1 MMEINT
7 GANDKAEVRIELVF
21 NDGEYAPSLPL
32 SAKMKER
39 GAQTWFYGRSAGEQD
54 ILIIGLGARE
64 RFGME
69 VLREAAGNAGRA
81 IQDLGRE
88 TAEVNPACLQD
99 LFGAE
104 AWPEEAVS
112 AWTEG
117 WELGTYTFHKYKTS
131 AQKQPVKRVRL
142 SPESREEELPA
153 AEIGRMRAAATS
165 LARDLCNEAASD
177 LNPSAFVERIRQVF
191 AGRNV
196 KLAVYQGE
204 ELKQRQMNGLLA
216 VGAGSKHPPAM
227 VEISYEGDPDA
238 EHLALVGKGITF
250 DMGGMNLK
258 DARDLSDARFDM
270 GGAAAVIGAM
280 DLLTRLEAKAR
291 ITAIIPI
298 ADNVPDGGAFLPSDV
313 VRYPNG
319 LTVQVVNTD
328 AEGRL
333 ILADGILHALR
344 CGARHI
350 IDVATLTGAVGHA
363 LGLKVAGVWGDDE
376 YTAQLMRIGE
386 RNGDRIWRLPLVDED
401 EELLSSPYADLA
413 NLASN
418 PYGGANMAAL
428 FLRRF
433 VGGKARWCHIDMAN
447 TVQVPSSRGYK
458 VTGATGY
465 GVRLLADF
473 VIERIAA
480 AEDEGGSRHEA

>member
-1 MMEINT
+1 MMEIIT
-7 GANDKAEVRIELVF
+7 GTDRKAEVLIELVF
-21 NDGEYAPSLPL
+21 SDGVYSPELPL

-39 GAQTWFYGRSAGEQD
+39 CAHFWFYARSSDEQD
-54 ILIIGLGARE
+54 ILIIGLGSRARFNLE
-64 RFGME
+64 I
-69 VLREAAGNAGRA
+69 VREAAGNAGRA
-81 IQDLGRE
+81 IRELGKK
-88 TAEVNPACLQD
+88 TAAVHPACLEEV
-99 LFGAE
+99 FGSRVWPAE
-104 AWPEEAVS
+104 AVT
-112 AWTEG
+112 AWVEG
-117 WELGTYTFHKYKTS
+117 WELGTYVFDKYKS
-131 AQKQPVKRVRL
+131 AKKQPLVEWLQISSEQQDYAGAV
-142 SPESREEELPA
+142 EL
-153 AEIGRMRAAATS
+153 GRMRAAATS

-177 LNPSAFVERIRQVF
+177 LNPGAFVARIRQIF

-196 KLAVYQGE
+196 KINVYEGE

-227 VEISYEGDPDA
+227 VEISYTGDPNA
-238 EHLALVGKGITF
+238 EHLALIGKGITF

-280 DLLTRLEAKAR
+280 DLLTRLEAKAK
-291 ITAIIPI
+291 ISAIIPI

-333 ILADGILHALR
+333 ILADAILHAIR
-344 CGARHI
+344 SGARQV

-363 LGLKVAGVWGDDE
+363 LGLKVAGIWGDDE
-376 YTAQLMRIGE
+376 YAARFMGIGE
-386 RNGDRIWRLPLVDED
+386 QNGDRIWRLPLVDED
-401 EELLSSPYADLA
+401 EELLRSPYADLA

-433 VGGKARWCHIDMAN
+433 VDAKARWCHIDMAN
-447 TVQVPSSRGYK
+447 TVQVQSTRGYK

-473 VIERIAA
+473 VCEQAA
-480 AEDEGGSRHEA
+480 TSKRGGES

>member
-1 MMEINT
+1 MEINT
-7 GANDKAEVRIELVF
+7 GTHAQAEVMIELVF
-21 NDGEYAPSLPL
+21 SDGEYAPSLPL

-39 GAQTWFYGRSAGEQD
+39 GGQTWFYGRHAGEQD
-54 ILIIGLGARE
+54 ILVIGLGARE
-64 RFGME
+64 RFSME
-69 VLREAAGNAGRA
+69 ILREAAGNAGRA
-81 IQDLGRE
+81 MQDIGRT
-88 TAEVNPACLQD
+88 TAELNPDAFMD
-99 LFGAE
+99 LFGSE
-104 AWPEEAVS
+104 AWPTEAIT

-117 WELGTYTFHKYKTS
+117 WQLGTYTFNKYKGS
-131 AQKQPVKRVRL
+131 AKPKPIQRVRI
-142 SPESREEELPA
+142 SPESRPEDGPA
-153 AEIGRMRAAATS
+153 AELGRMRAESTA

-177 LNPSAFVERIRQVF
+177 LNPSAFVARIRQVF

-196 KLAVYQGE
+196 KLTVYQGE

-227 VEISYEGDPDA
+227 VEISYEGDPHA

-280 DLLTRLEAKAR
+280 DLLTRLEVKAR
-291 ITAIIPI
+291 ITAIVPI

-313 VRYPNG
+313 IRYPNG
-319 LTVQVVNTD
+319 LSVQVVNTD

-376 YTAQLMRIGE
+376 YTGQLMRIGD

-401 EELLSSPYADLA
+401 EELLGSPYADMA
-413 NLASN
+413 NLASS

-433 VGGKARWCHIDMAN
+433 VDGKARWCHIDMAN

-473 VIERIAA
+473 VCERAA
-480 AEDEGGSRHEA
+480 AGTGEGGTAR